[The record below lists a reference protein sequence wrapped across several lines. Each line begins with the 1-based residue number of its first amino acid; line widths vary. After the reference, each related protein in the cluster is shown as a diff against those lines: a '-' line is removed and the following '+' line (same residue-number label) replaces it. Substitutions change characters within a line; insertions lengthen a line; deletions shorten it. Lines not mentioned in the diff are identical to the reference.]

1 MVEIENSVLM
11 SMKKREELLIDRRR
25 QDLLDSMSDCSGK
38 DIAWDDERHSR
49 IVEKEGRRRRRRER
63 RSKVQG
69 NDSLHYDGQSSDD
82 ELLQSTEKKFQGEI
96 GECSRRWS
104 GKFT

>member
-1 MVEIENSVLM
+1 
-11 SMKKREELLIDRRR
+11 MKKRSELLIDRRR

-38 DIAWDDERHSR
+38 DIIAWDDERHSR
-49 IVEKEGRRRRRRER
+49 VVEREGRRRRREK

-69 NDSLHYDGQSSDD
+69 NGSPHYDGQSSDD

-96 GECSRRWS
+96 GECSM
-104 GKFT
+104 KME